1 MTPDSIAYHE
11 LVGAECRGEA
21 PEGTAEILAQDP
33 FRWAAHLGMII
44 GDITEQIVAR
54 RGDPSSADWVRSAVG
69 ARHAF
74 VARKGD
80 VVAIRKRTALADQ
93 THRSTVR
100 AHGLLDA
107 LRAVQ
112 AVLDDEAIQDEDAL
126 DRIAD
131 LVEAALVR
139 PADLRAA
146 S

>member
-1 MTPDSIAYHE
+1 MTDSIAYHE

-21 PEGTAEILAQDP
+21 PEGTAETLAQDP

-54 RGDPSSADWVRSAVG
+54 RGDPYSADWVRSAVG
-69 ARHAF
+69 ARRAY

-80 VVAIRKRTALADQ
+80 VVAIRKRTALANQ
-93 THRSTVR
+93 SQRATVR

-107 LRAVQ
+107 MKAIQ
-112 AVLDDEAIQDEDAL
+112 GVLDDEGMLDEDAL
-126 DRIAD
+126 DQIAD

-139 PADLRAA
+139 PTELRAA